1 MWRQRDTTRFVV
13 GANLP
18 WIGYGTDVGASAW
31 FPDGGLSARPDAM
44 QRLDRALG
52 SLADDGLHVV
62 RTFLLCDARSGVL
75 TDAEGRPA
83 GIDAA
88 VLPDIEALLGAADRR
103 GVSILPV
110 LVDFHLCK
118 PARIIDSVQLGGRS
132 SWIESPDSRAAFVDR
147 VIQPIAAAFGAHPA
161 IAAWDVMNEPEW
173 CLGGGPVPRRSVV
186 TSEALG
192 SFLQQLVQCI
202 RANSGQPVT
211 VGCAGTWRLDLVRP
225 LGLDF
230 YEVHW
235 YERFGWPALTR
246 PVAELG
252 LDDRPIILGE
262 FSGRAAVTAVLD
274 AAAGAGYEGAFVWSV
289 LSEDAA
295 STYPP
300 AIAEWVRA
308 HAPDDRR
315 DG

>member
-31 FPDGGLSARPDAM
+31 FPDGGLSARADAM
-44 QRLDRALG
+44 QRLDRALAA
-52 SLADDGLHVV
+52 LADDGIHVA
-62 RTFLLCDARSGVL
+62 RTFLLCDARSGVR
-75 TDAEGRPA
+75 TDGEGCPA

-88 VLPDIEALLGAADRR
+88 VLPDVEALLGAADRR
-103 GVSILPV
+103 GVRLVPV

-118 PARIIDSVQLGGRS
+118 PARIIDGVQLGGRS
-132 SWIESPDSRAAFVDR
+132 SWIADADARAAFAER

-161 IAAWDVMNEPEW
+161 VAAWDVMNEPEW
-173 CLGGGPVPRRSVV
+173 CLGGGPVPRRSLV
-186 TSEALG
+186 TAEALG

-202 RANSGQPVT
+202 GVNAAQPVT

-230 YEVHW
+230 YQVHW
-235 YERFGWPALTR
+235 YERFGWRALTR
-246 PVAELG
+246 PVSELG
-252 LDDRPIILGE
+252 LDDRPIVLGE
-262 FSGRAAVTAVLD
+262 FSGRAPVADVLD

-289 LSEDAA
+289 LAEDVA

-315 DG
+315 AG